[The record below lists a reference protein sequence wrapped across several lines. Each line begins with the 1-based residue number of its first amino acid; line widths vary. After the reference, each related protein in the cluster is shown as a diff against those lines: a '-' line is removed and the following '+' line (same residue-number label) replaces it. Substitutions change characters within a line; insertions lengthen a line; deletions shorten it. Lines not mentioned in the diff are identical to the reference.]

1 MRGSDDDDRRGWH
14 RGAAARAVA
23 VLLAALIGAASVAAG
38 AAATE
43 GTADGISRDDLGA
56 EVVVG
61 YGRGPDRDRWS
72 PVEVTLT
79 PRVPIVGTLALRV
92 NGALGTGLRTEAV
105 EVAAGATK
113 VVHLLAPPGEELSV
127 RFTPQGGTA
136 LQLNTAGRSGG
147 TDVLVGGLGDPPA
160 LPDTLT
166 SLGSDRAVRAVA
178 VDAALLDAGPRVFE
192 ALDAV
197 LLTSDALATMSDDQR
212 RSLEVAVA
220 QGLDLV
226 VPVGAGARDLPLR
239 WSPVVDVTPD
249 GDGVSIAPAPG
260 TWSATGD
267 DLGTAGGDRTVVAT
281 IAAGDGRVV
290 ATAAAPGETGLG
302 SDARLWASVL
312 QPRADSGP
320 PFAGVEHG
328 GFSAGLFGNDLSIP
342 GSVGFALFVLVF
354 VLVVGPVNALALR
367 RWGRRELAWVTVP
380 AITVAFT
387 LVAVGSAAA
396 RAPTT
401 SPVVR
406 ASWWF
411 DDVGEELTA
420 IAVQSASRGTTTVDL
435 PAGFDGLVAEPWSGL
450 TGSLVRTPDATRI
463 GVPLESLQT
472 ASVVAWGPAK
482 TAPLTLAAT
491 FADDQLEIEVT
502 SRAESTL
509 TDVEV
514 HIATRVHK
522 LDDVAAGDTVTATIE
537 DLPAT
542 LPRPRWAD
550 GHGAMMG
557 MDIGR
562 ARQPGPRAGVALL
575 QGAIL
580 DETPGPVWVTAVLAD
595 DPDGTVPGV
604 AGSIEDRGT
613 VVAVGVTPT
622 RTSGDTSPYEVQ
634 RQPLRTGPTGWRP
647 GPLLIE
653 GADELLVRFRLPADA
668 APGSLIS
675 TLDAGGAF
683 AGDDDGFGMGMV
695 DDPWSGGCW
704 EVTVTGPDG
713 EPEEP
718 EERCGPD
725 VACPMGSESCGG
737 DDRQVEACW
746 RDGRCQVAVR
756 IGDDTDADFLPDV
769 PVERRAGAGP
779 LAGVEVLDHSTGSFV
794 PASEAFTDGTGD
806 PDRLVSP
813 LGEVL
818 LRVRGG
824 WHVDLGQRGIGVG
837 GTT

>member
-1 MRGSDDDDRRGWH
+1 MRGSNDDRRGWP
-14 RGAAARAVA
+14 RGGVARGVA
-23 VLLAALIGAASVAAG
+23 VLLAALLSAASVAAG
-38 AAATE
+38 AAAAE
-43 GTADGISRDDLGA
+43 GTTDGVSRDDLGA

-92 NGALGTGLRTEAV
+92 NGGLGTGLRTEPV

-136 LQLNTAGRSGG
+136 LQLDAAGRSGG
-147 TDVLVGGLGDPPA
+147 TDVLVGGLGVPPA
-160 LPDTLT
+160 LPETLA

-178 VDAALLDAGPRVFE
+178 VDAALLDVGPRAFD

-197 LLTSDALATMSDDQR
+197 LLSSDDLSALTDGQR
-212 RSLEVAVA
+212 RSLAVAVA

-226 VPVGAGARDLPLR
+226 VPVGAGERDLPLR
-239 WSPVVDVTPD
+239 WDPVAGVTPD
-249 GDGVSIAPAPG
+249 GDGVSIDPAPG

-281 IAAGDGRVV
+281 IAAGDGRVI

-328 GFSAGLFGNDLSIP
+328 GFSAGLFGSDLSVP
-342 GSVGFALFVLVF
+342 GSAGFALFVLVF
-354 VLVVGPVNALALR
+354 VLVVGPINALALR

-420 IAVQSASRGTTTVDL
+420 VAVQSASRGTATVDL
-435 PAGFDGLVAEPWSGL
+435 PAGFDALVAEPWSGL
-450 TGSLVRTPDATRI
+450 TGSLVRTPDATRV

-472 ASVVAWGPAK
+472 ASVVAWGPA
-482 TAPLTLAAT
+482 TTPPLTLAAT
-491 FADDQLEIEVT
+491 FVDDQLEVEIT
-502 SRAESTL
+502 SQADSTL

-522 LDDVAAGDTVTATIE
+522 LDDVAAGETVTATVE
-537 DLPAT
+537 DLPDQ

-550 GHGAMMG
+550 GQGAMMG
-557 MDIGR
+557 MDIDR
-562 ARQPGPRAGVALL
+562 ARQPGPRAGLALL
-575 QGAIL
+575 QGGVL
-580 DETPGPVWVTAVLAD
+580 DEAPGPVWVTAVLAD
-595 DPDGTVPGV
+595 DPNGTVPGV
-604 AGSIEDRGT
+604 AGAVDDRGT
-613 VVAVGVTPT
+613 VVAVGATPT

-634 RQPLRTGPTGWRP
+634 RQLLRTGSVGWRP
-647 GPLLIE
+647 GPLLVE

-683 AGDDDGFGMGMV
+683 AGHDDGFAMGMA

-713 EPEEP
+713 ESEEP
-718 EERCGPD
+718 EERCGDD
-725 VACPMGSESCGG
+725 VACPMGAEECAGG
-737 DDRQVEACW
+737 DGHVEACW
-746 RDGRCQVAVR
+746 SDGRCHVAVR
-756 IGDDTDADFLPDV
+756 IGDDTDAGFLPDV
-769 PVERRAGAGP
+769 PLERAGDGV

-794 PASEAFTDGTGD
+794 PASEAFADGTGD
-806 PDRLVSP
+806 VDRLVSP

-824 WHVDLGQRGIGVG
+824 WHVDLGQRGLGVG
-837 GTT
+837 GAA